1 MLLRGWDPADG
12 APGPAN
18 HDPLV
23 GCSAEGVL
31 HEVIRPVPDVQ
42 FVTAV
47 PTAAEVAADGRLAVG
62 GSPGRAMPEVGVV
75 EQDITPLLV
84 DSDLT
89 GNPLE
94 PERDALG
101 TAEMA
106 SREQA
111 EESVGRGGRI
121 EVDGEGNPGPD
132 VQMGSGLVV
141 GVPADARVSRTR
153 VRPGVLVHDAK
164 LLVVEQPG
172 VRTEEPLRHVDQRRV
187 VDPLVGTSGGNGGEA
202 DVVDEGPAVDGG
214 ARLVEDHRPMAGVET
229 TLGQQ
234 LYGLDQLF
242 LHAEQRRLVEDASKG
257 CVAVGIEERHQVLDL
272 PAGEH
277 AGRPHTH
284 AGPAG
289 DTACSSRSTSRV

>member
-141 GVPADARVSRTR
+141 GVPADARVSRTK
-153 VRPGVLVHDAK
+153 VRPGVLVDHAE
-164 LLVVEQPG
+164 LLVVEEPG
-172 VRTEEPLRHVDQRRV
+172 TGAEEPCGQLNEGRVMDQG
-187 VDPLVGTSGGNGGEA
+187 VGPGRGDGGEA
-202 DVVDEGPAVDGG
+202 DVVGEGSAVDGG
-214 ARLVEDHRPMAGVET
+214 VGLVEDHRPVT
-229 TLGQQ
+229 
-234 LYGLDQLF
+234 
-242 LHAEQRRLVEDASKG
+242 
-257 CVAVGIEERHQVLDL
+257 
-272 PAGEH
+272 P
-277 AGRPHTH
+277 
-284 AGPAG
+284 
-289 DTACSSRSTSRV
+289 